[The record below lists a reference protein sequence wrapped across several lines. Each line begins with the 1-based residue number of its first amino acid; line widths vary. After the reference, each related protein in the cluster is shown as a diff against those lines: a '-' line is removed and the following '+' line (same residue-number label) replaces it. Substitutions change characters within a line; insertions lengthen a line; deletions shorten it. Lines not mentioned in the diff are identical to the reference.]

1 MSKTQNEAIEMKENE
16 VYGVS
21 IVTLEPERPPQ
32 ESVLMSTN
40 ICYVTIQD
48 FKS

>member
-1 MSKTQNEAIEMKENE
+1 MSKTIEMKENE

-21 IVTLEPERPPQ
+21 IAALEPERPPQ
-32 ESVLMSTN
+32 ESVLMSRN
-40 ICYVTIQD
+40 IRYVTIQK